1 MCVLCSKREKS
12 QLLTQIT
19 QTEEITEA
27 MEVQK
32 VSYKQSPQ
40 PQGKGKEDN
49 SYFFNKANKL
59 NNSRHPSTI

>member
-1 MCVLCSKREKS
+1 MCVLCSEREKS

-19 QTEEITEA
+19 QTEITEA
-27 MEVQK
+27 TEVLK

-59 NNSRHPSTI
+59 NDSGHPSTI